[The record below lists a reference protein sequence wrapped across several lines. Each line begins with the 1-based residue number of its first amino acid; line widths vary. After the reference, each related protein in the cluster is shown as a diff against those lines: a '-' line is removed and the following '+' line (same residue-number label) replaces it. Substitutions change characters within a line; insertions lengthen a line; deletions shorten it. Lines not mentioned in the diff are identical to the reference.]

1 MGGFGRIKRLVFWQN
16 MPSHHQS
23 GVLAALAGNHGYEV
37 IWAVQEGLSGER
49 AAMGW
54 PEFADSAV
62 TLVESPDAAQTEAL
76 LSGRFDETLHLAGG
90 IFGVPL
96 ARTAFFNG
104 MRKGC
109 RFALMNEAP
118 LPKGM
123 EAAGGRSLA
132 NRILGGLQP
141 AAQRVVRA
149 RYGRQV
155 PFVLAI
161 GAMAEQAYRGFGWG
175 EKVFPYGYFPAGPG
189 EGFRAIPA
197 AEPFTILY
205 LGQFS
210 HRKGADVLVQAL
222 AKVSGQGWRAELYGA
237 GELEGTCR
245 AMAKQIESGDVE
257 ICDFLPWSEAMARL
271 ETASLV
277 VVPSRH
283 DGWGAVVGE
292 ALMRGVPVVATD
304 QTGSQVLI
312 RGRQPERG
320 TVAQAGSILDLARV
334 LDSWIQRGRLPR
346 EGREAIAGWAK
357 CLEPPRAADYLDQ
370 IIRWSEGGARP
381 TAPWESAP
389 ETSQPER

>member
-1 MGGFGRIKRLVFWQN
+1 MGGFGPIKRLVFWQN

-23 GVLAALAGNHGYEV
+23 GVLAALARNHGYEV
-37 IWAVQEGLSGER
+37 VWAVQEGLSGER

-54 PEFADSAV
+54 PEFADSGV
-62 TLVESPDAAQTEAL
+62 TLVESPETAQAEAL
-76 LSGRFDETLHLAGG
+76 LSGRFDETLHIAGG

-96 ARTAFFNG
+96 ARSAFFTG

-132 NRILGGLQP
+132 NRVLGGLQP

-155 PFVLAI
+155 LFVLAI
-161 GAMAEQAYRGFGWG
+161 GAMAEEAYRVFGWG

-189 EGFRAIPA
+189 EGFRAKTA

-222 AKVSGQGWRAELYGA
+222 AQVSGQGWRAELYGA
-237 GELEGTCR
+237 GELEGDCR
-245 AMAKQIESGDVE
+245 AMAGQIKGGVVE
-257 ICDFLPWSEAMARL
+257 IHDFLPWSEAMARL

-304 QTGSQVLI
+304 QTGSQVLV
-312 RGRQPERG
+312 RGSQPDRG
-320 TVAQAGSILDLARV
+320 AVAKAESVPDLARI
-334 LDSWIQRGRLPR
+334 LDSWIQRGPMPLER
-346 EGREAIAGWAK
+346 REAIAGWAK
-357 CLEPPRAADYLDQ
+357 CLEPRNAADYLDQ
-370 IIRWSEGGARP
+370 VIRWSQGGARP
-381 TAPWESAP
+381 NSPWEPAP